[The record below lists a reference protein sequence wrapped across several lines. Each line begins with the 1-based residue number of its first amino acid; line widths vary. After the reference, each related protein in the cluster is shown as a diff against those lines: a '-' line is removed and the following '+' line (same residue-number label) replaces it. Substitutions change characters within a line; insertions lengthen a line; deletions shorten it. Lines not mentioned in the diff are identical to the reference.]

1 MMKPRILIVGEDG
14 IGADGTPLNVMSNAY
29 GEAVAKAGGLPIW
42 GFDIKAAEEYCDL
55 ADALLLTDGLDMH
68 VYRFGEIY
76 KDAAEMHPFS
86 RTRDDLDFR
95 LCQLFYEAGKPIMGI
110 GRGMQII
117 NVALQGTLYKDLS
130 KDTNLMHPGAVQPPA
145 LPPLP
150 VNFGFH
156 PIQVEANTM
165 LSSVIQSGT
174 TVTSCH
180 KRAVKSLAPGMQVA
194 ARAEDGVIEAIAH
207 ESKPVFGVQWN
218 PERAVDGVMQDGAL
232 FAKLIELSQKNI
244 KPAAAQKK
252 PIFLISDGPAI
263 DREFFSLG
271 HVLNKTYSAAF
282 AAVDA
287 VPISPLD
294 MNSLDEYMAIVDG
307 LVLSGSHAYA
317 PAPGLLTPEMQRI
330 RTPDDHAMIRAA
342 LKAQK
347 PIFGICL
354 GMQEINVV
362 LGGDLVLNFKL
373 QDGVEHMMTEHLIK
387 TEANSLL
394 AGIFGD
400 QFWINSRHNLKVGR
414 VAEQLRITA
423 YSEDGVA
430 EACEHETLPIYGFQW
445 HPERMRGDFP
455 EPPQGP
461 DMTPLFAWFTDF
473 CAKAAATKQK
483 NN

>member
-1 MMKPRILIVGEDG
+1 MKPKIMIIGEDG

-29 GEAVAKAGGLPIW
+29 GDAITAAGGLPIW
-42 GFDIKAAEEYCDL
+42 GFDIKAAKEYCDL
-55 ADALLLTDGLDMH
+55 ADALLLADGLDMH

-76 KDAAEMHPFS
+76 RDAAEMHPFS
-86 RTRDDLDFR
+86 RTRDDLDLK
-95 LCQLFYEAGKPIMGI
+95 LCELFFQAGKPIMGI

-117 NVALQGTLYKDLS
+117 NVALHGTLYKDLN
-130 KDTNLMHPGAVQPPA
+130 KDTDFNHPGSMQSPAIPPM
-145 LPPLP
+145 P
-150 VNFGFH
+150 VEVGFH
-156 PIQVEANTM
+156 TIRVKPDTL
-165 LSSVIQSGT
+165 LSTVIHSGA

-180 KRAVKSLAPGMQVA
+180 KRAVKKLAPGMKVA
-194 ARAEDGVIEAIAH
+194 ALAEDGLIEAIAH

-218 PERAVDGVMQDGAL
+218 PEREAGDVTRDNRL
-232 FAKLIELSQKNI
+232 FTKLIELCQENPKSTTI
-244 KPAAAQKK
+244 QKK

-271 HVLNKTYSAAF
+271 HVLNKTYSAAI
-282 AAVDA
+282 AAVGG

-294 MNSLDEYMAIVDG
+294 MKNLDEYMTIADG
-307 LVLSGSHAYA
+307 LVLSGSHGYS
-317 PAPGLLTPEMQRI
+317 PVPGLITSEIQKI

-342 LKAQK
+342 LKAKK

-373 QDGVEHMMTEHLIK
+373 KDGVEHMMTEHIIK
-387 TEANSLL
+387 VEPNSLL
-394 AGIFGD
+394 ADLFGSE
-400 QFWINSRHNLKVGR
+400 FWINSRHNLKVGR
-414 VAEQLRITA
+414 VADGLRITA

-430 EACEHETLPIYGFQW
+430 EACQHETLPIYAFQW

-461 DMTPLFAWFTDF
+461 DMTPLFAWFVDF
-473 CAKAAATKQK
+473 CVKEAAVK
-483 NN
+483 

>member
-1 MMKPRILIVGEDG
+1 MLKPRLLIIGEDG

-42 GFDIKAAEEYCDL
+42 GFDIRAAKEYCDL
-55 ADALLLTDGLDMH
+55 ADALLLTDGLDLH

-76 KDAAEMHPFS
+76 RDAAEMHSFS

-110 GRGMQII
+110 GRGMQVL
-117 NVALQGTLYKDLS
+117 NVALQGTLYKDLN
-130 KDTNLMHPGAVQPPA
+130 KDTSLRHPGAVQPPA
-145 LPPLP
+145 QPPLP
-150 VNFGFH
+150 VTFGFH
-156 PIQVEANTM
+156 PIQAEADTL
-165 LSSVIQSGT
+165 LSSVIHSGA

-180 KRAVKSLAPGMQVA
+180 KRAVKTLAPGMKVA

-207 ESKPVFGVQWN
+207 QSKPVFGVQWN
-218 PERAVDGVMQDGAL
+218 PEREVDGVLQDGEL
-232 FAKLIELSQKNI
+232 FAKLIELCQKNTESVMT
-244 KPAAAQKK
+244 QKK
-252 PIFLISDGPAI
+252 PIFLISGGPAI

-294 MNSLDEYMAIVDG
+294 MNSLDEYMAIADG

-317 PAPGLLTPEMQRI
+317 PAPGLLTPEMQKI

-362 LGGDLVLNFKL
+362 LGGDLVPNFKL
-373 QDGVEHMMTEHLIK
+373 QDGVEHMMTEHTIK
-387 TEANSLL
+387 VDPNSLL
-394 AGIFGD
+394 ADLFGSE
-400 QFWINSRHNLKVGR
+400 FWINSRHNVKVGH
-414 VAEQLRITA
+414 VAEHLRITA
-423 YSEDGVA
+423 YSKDGVV

-461 DMTPLFAWFTDF
+461 DMTPLFAWFADF
-473 CAKAAATKQK
+473 CIKAAKQK
-483 NN
+483 SG